1 MKSKK
6 QKFSFITALLVV
18 VAFALT
24 TTTQAR
30 TNPVYDNL
38 NIKTYVQ
45 VNTLIMD
52 GGKYYNL
59 KCNGESTEAK
69 SSKSKTGSVTEKKA
83 ETSGMKCGEGK
94 MSEGKMSKSDSVSMK
109 KGKTSEGK
117 CGEGKCGEGKMSKS
131 KTGKSGSASEKKKA
145 KTSEGKCGA
154 GKCGTAKM

>member
-24 TTTQAR
+24 ISTQAK
-30 TNPVYDNL
+30 TNPVSENL

-45 VNTLIMD
+45 VNTLMMD
-52 GGKYYNL
+52 GGKYYDL

-94 MSEGKMSKSDSVSMK
+94 CGEGKTTESKTTKSDSVSEK
-109 KGKTSEGK
+109 KAKTSEGK
-117 CGEGKCGEGKMSKS
+117 CGEGKTTETKAA
-131 KTGKSGSASEKKKA
+131 KSGSATEKKA